1 MENLHSYNGESGSN
15 SDKFKTSPEKIRL
28 SYIEDD
34 NQECNHVWDSGVVIK
49 APTETTTGIK
59 IYTCK
64 ICAETKEEIVPSTG
78 KKEDKDSSSNNNNR
92 QDNKSTLAPGT
103 KITDQSSKAV
113 YKITGKN
120 TVEYVKCNVNKNKVS
135 IPSENHD

>member
-1 MENLHSYNGESGSN
+1 M
-15 SDKFKTSPEKIRL
+15 
-28 SYIEDD
+28 
-34 NQECNHVWDSGVVIK
+34 IK

-92 QDNKSTLAPGT
+92 QDNKSTLGCET
-103 KITDQSSKAV
+103 ESHSKSW
-113 YKITGKN
+113 N
-120 TVEYVKCNVNKNKVS
+120 
-135 IPSENHD
+135 